1 MADRL
6 DSSSASPAFVSPL
19 QGAKIQV
26 RDVHQSK
33 MVFAS
38 YNASSFQVSNL
49 QGSVTQEDITELFGD
64 IGPLKRSKLIEQ
76 VRAH

>member
-1 MADRL
+1 
-6 DSSSASPAFVSPL
+6 
-19 QGAKIQV
+19 
-26 RDVHQSK
+26 

-38 YNASSFQVSNL
+38 YNASYFQVSNL